1 MVSGASLPKE
11 HTQKMSTSVTFV
23 STDDPSVVCLSSPV
37 ATVGGLP
44 TWSEVHVVLVVA
56 ALQGVE
62 GSCDLAGELLTAVH
76 ALALQMVPQI
86 GDVVFVSS
94 EEANI

>member
-1 MVSGASLPKE
+1 
-11 HTQKMSTSVTFV
+11 MSTSVTFV
-23 STDDPSVVCLSSPV
+23 STDDPSVVCLETHRDQRAASPV
-37 ATVGGLP
+37 AAVCGLP

-62 GSCDLAGELLTAVH
+62 GSCDLAGKLLTAVH
-76 ALALQMVPQI
+76 ALALQMVPQV